1 MVTKT
6 EYTIQQVAEITGLS
20 GHTLRYYERIGLL
33 SSVDRAAN
41 GHRRYTDDTIR
52 EIEFLNKLRAT
63 GMPIREMQH
72 YAKLRRQG
80 QSTLAE
86 RQAMLKS
93 HHVVVTEQLRLLQ
106 EYLKVIEYKI
116 ALYQQLQEEQQHES
130 TSVGS

>member
-72 YAKLRRQG
+72 YAELRRQG

-93 HHVVVTEQLRLLQ
+93 HHAVVTEQLRLLQ

-116 ALYQQLQEEQQHES
+116 TLYQQLQEEQQHES
-130 TSVGS
+130 TPVGS

>member
-33 SSVDRAAN
+33 SSVVRAAN
-41 GHRRYTDDTIR
+41 GHRRYTNDTIR

-72 YAKLRRQG
+72 YAELRRQG

-86 RQAMLKS
+86 RQAMLKN
-93 HHVVVTEQLRLLQ
+93 HHAVVTEQLCLLQ
-106 EYLKVIEYKI
+106 ESLKVIEYKI
-116 ALYQQLQEEQQHES
+116 ALYQKLQEEQQHES
-130 TSVGS
+130 TPIGS